1 MSLSEPGA
9 EFSDDILLNDS
20 PRSISLVPGRTYSI
34 SCEGTEWHRNGQ
46 LVTATTPVID
56 GVSGVYVVS
65 NGDATI
71 LMLQLFSESLVGQYF
86 CRDDAGAEFIINI
99 STGAFFPLSIAVYI
113 LGEYSPVF
121 FFRVFLGLQI
131 L

>member
-9 EFSDDILLNDS
+9 EFSDDILLSDS

-34 SCEGTEWHRNGQ
+34 SCEGTEWHRNGE
-46 LVTATTPVID
+46 LVTAASVMD
-56 GVSGVYVVS
+56 GVSGAYVVS
-65 NGDATI
+65 NRDATI

-86 CRDDAGAEFIINI
+86 CRDEAEAEFIMNI
-99 STGAFFPLSIAVYI
+99 STGASFPLSIAIYI
-113 LGEYSPVF
+113 LGEYSVVF
-121 FFRVFLGLQI
+121 SLEILGLQI